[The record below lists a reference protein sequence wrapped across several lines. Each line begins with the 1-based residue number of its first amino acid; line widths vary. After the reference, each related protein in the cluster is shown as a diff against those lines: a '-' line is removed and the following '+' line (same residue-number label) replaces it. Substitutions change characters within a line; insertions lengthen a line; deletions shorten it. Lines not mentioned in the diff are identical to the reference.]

1 MINIKKFIDKIA
13 SMEGKQGRDV
23 VLPIT
28 EARALRDEITKLLLD
43 QRESTPTPSQRDNEA
58 IQLEVKGG
66 RW

>member
-43 QRESTPTPSQRDNEA
+43 QRENTPTPSQRDNEP

>member
-43 QRESTPTPSQRDNEA
+43 QRESTPAPSQKDNEA

>member
-43 QRESTPTPSQRDNEA
+43 QRESTPVPSQKDNEA

>member
-43 QRESTPTPSQRDNEA
+43 QRESTPSQKENEP

>member
-43 QRESTPTPSQRDNEA
+43 QRESTPTPSQRDNEP

>member
-43 QRESTPTPSQRDNEA
+43 QRENTPNPSQRDNEP

>member
-43 QRESTPTPSQRDNEA
+43 QRESSPTPSQKDNEP

>member
-43 QRESTPTPSQRDNEA
+43 QRESSPTPSQRDNEP

>member
-43 QRESTPTPSQRDNEA
+43 QRENAPNPSQRDNEP

>member
-43 QRESTPTPSQRDNEA
+43 QRESAPSQKDNEP